1 MRIVTLKR
9 IEELGRNEVELLLK
23 NKAVQK
29 EIIQYAIDNEIELID
44 MWIEDNFEETLN
56 DWYITEHDGKLIMDM
71 NMKYHRDFILELEE
85 ISDTYDIISEN
96 NEVKKLIK
104 KASMIIKSMELLED
118 EEDDFIWQTLDEK
131 VYDIAID
138 VKDILVQEFKDEINS
153 LRNFSTIESG
163 YDYMYLWIEDNEQ
176 RECMIYD
183 SEISLFNVEK

>member
-1 MRIVTLKR
+1 MRMVTLKR
-9 IEELGRNEVELLLK
+9 IEELGHNEVQLLLT

-44 MWIEDNFEETLN
+44 MWIEENFKDTLN
-56 DWYITEHDGKLIMDM
+56 DWYIIERDGELIMDM
-71 NMKYHRDFILELEE
+71 DMKYHRDFILELEE
-85 ISDTYDIISEN
+85 ISDTYDIVSKN

-104 KASMIIKSMELLED
+104 KASMIIKSMEFLED
-118 EEDDFIWQTLDEK
+118 EEDDYIWQTLDDK
-131 VYDIAID
+131 VYDIVID

>member
-1 MRIVTLKR
+1 MRTVTIKR
-9 IEELGRNEVELLLK
+9 IEELEHKEIELLLK

-44 MWIEDNFEETLN
+44 MWIEENFDNSLN
-56 DWYITEHDGKLIMDM
+56 DWYIIERDGELIMDM
-71 NMKYHRDFILELEE
+71 DMKYHRDFILELET

-96 NEVKKLIK
+96 NEVKKLIN
-104 KASMIIKSMELLED
+104 KASMIIKSMEFLED
-118 EEDDFIWQTLDEK
+118 EEDDYVWQTLDDK
-131 VYDIAID
+131 VYSIVTD

>member
-29 EIIQYAIDNEIELID
+29 EIIQYAIDSEIELID
-44 MWIEDNFEETLN
+44 MWIEENFEETLN
-56 DWYITEHDGKLIMDM
+56 DWYIIERDGELMMDM
-71 NMKYHRDFILELEE
+71 DMKYHRDFILELETL
-85 ISDTYDIISEN
+85 SDVYSIISEN

-104 KASMIIKSMELLED
+104 KASMIIKSMEFLED
-118 EEDDFIWQTLDEK
+118 EEDDCIWQTLDDK
-131 VYDIAID
+131 VYDIVID

>member
-9 IEELGRNEVELLLK
+9 IEELGHNEVELLLK

-29 EIIQYAIDNEIELID
+29 EIIQYAIDSEIEIID

-56 DWYITEHDGKLIMDM
+56 DWYIIERDGELIMDM
-71 NMKYHRDFILELEE
+71 DMKYHRDFISELETL
-85 ISDTYDIISEN
+85 SDVYKIISEN
-96 NEVKKLIK
+96 NELKKLIK
-104 KASMIIKSMELLED
+104 KASMIIKSMEFLED
-118 EEDDFIWQTLDEK
+118 EEDDCAWQTLDDK
-131 VYDIAID
+131 VYSIAID
-138 VKDILVQEFKDEINS
+138 VKDILVQEFKNDINS
-153 LRNFSTIESG
+153 LRNFSTVESG

>member
-1 MRIVTLKR
+1 MRIVTLKH
-9 IEELGRNEVELLLK
+9 IEELGHNEVELLLK

-44 MWIEDNFEETLN
+44 MWIEENFEETLN
-56 DWYITEHDGKLIMDM
+56 DWYIIERDGELMMDM
-71 NMKYHRDFILELEE
+71 DMKYHRDFILELETL
-85 ISDTYDIISEN
+85 SDVYSIISEN

-104 KASMIIKSMELLED
+104 KASMIIKSMEFLEN
-118 EEDDFIWQTLDEK
+118 EEDDCIWQTLDDK
-131 VYDIAID
+131 VYDIVID

-153 LRNFSTIESG
+153 LRNFSIIESG

>member
-9 IEELGRNEVELLLK
+9 IEELGNNEVELLLK

-44 MWIEDNFEETLN
+44 MWIADNFKETLN
-56 DWYITEHDGKLIMDM
+56 DWYIIERDGELMMDM
-71 NMKYHRDFILELEE
+71 DMKYHRDFILELETL
-85 ISDTYDIISEN
+85 SDVYSIISEN

-104 KASMIIKSMELLED
+104 KASMIIKSMEFLED
-118 EEDDFIWQTLDEK
+118 EEDDCIWQTLDDK
-131 VYDIAID
+131 VYDIVID

>member
-29 EIIQYAIDNEIELID
+29 EIFQYAIDSEIELID
-44 MWIEDNFEETLN
+44 MWIEENFEETLN
-56 DWYITEHDGKLIMDM
+56 DWYIIERDGELMMDM
-71 NMKYHRDFILELEE
+71 DMKYHRDFILELETL
-85 ISDTYDIISEN
+85 SDVYSIISEN

-104 KASMIIKSMELLED
+104 KASMIIKSMEFLED
-118 EEDDFIWQTLDEK
+118 EEDDCAWQTLDDK
-131 VYDIAID
+131 VYSIAID
-138 VKDILVQEFKDEINS
+138 VKDILVQEFKNDINS

>member
-9 IEELGRNEVELLLK
+9 IEELGNNEVELLLK

-29 EIIQYAIDNEIELID
+29 EITQYAIDNEIELID
-44 MWIEDNFEETLN
+44 MWIADNFKETLN
-56 DWYITEHDGKLIMDM
+56 DWYIIERDGELMMDM
-71 NMKYHRDFILELEE
+71 DMKYHRDFILELETL
-85 ISDTYDIISEN
+85 SDVYSIISEN

-104 KASMIIKSMELLED
+104 KASMIIKSMEFLED
-118 EEDDFIWQTLDEK
+118 EEDDCIWQTLDDK
-131 VYDIAID
+131 VYDIVID

>member
-1 MRIVTLKR
+1 MRMVTLKR
-9 IEELGRNEVELLLK
+9 IEELGNNEVELLLT

-44 MWIEDNFEETLN
+44 MWIEENFKDTLN
-56 DWYITEHDGKLIMDM
+56 DWYIIERDGELIMDM
-71 NMKYHRDFILELEE
+71 DMKYHRDFILELEE
-85 ISDTYDIISEN
+85 ISDTYDIVSKN

-104 KASMIIKSMELLED
+104 KASMIIKSMEFLED
-118 EEDDFIWQTLDEK
+118 EEDDCIWQTLDDK
-131 VYDIAID
+131 VYDIVID

-163 YDYMYLWIEDNEQ
+163 YDYMFLWIEDNEQ

-183 SEISLFNVEK
+183 NEISLFNVEK

>member
-23 NKAVQK
+23 NKAVRK
-29 EIIQYAIDNEIELID
+29 EIIQYAIDSEIELID
-44 MWIEDNFEETLN
+44 MWIEENFEETLN
-56 DWYITEHDGKLIMDM
+56 DWYIIERDGELIMDM
-71 NMKYHRDFILELEE
+71 DMKYHRDFILELEE
-85 ISDTYDIISEN
+85 ISDTYDIVSEN

-104 KASMIIKSMELLED
+104 KASMIIKSMEFLED
-118 EEDDFIWQTLDEK
+118 EEDDCAWQTLDDK
-131 VYDIAID
+131 VYSIAID
-138 VKDILVQEFKDEINS
+138 VKDILVQEFKNDINS

>member
-1 MRIVTLKR
+1 MRMVTLKR
-9 IEELGRNEVELLLK
+9 IEELGHNEVQLLLT

-44 MWIEDNFEETLN
+44 MWIEENFKDTLN
-56 DWYITEHDGKLIMDM
+56 DWYIIERDGELIMDM
-71 NMKYHRDFILELEE
+71 DMKYHRDFILELEE
-85 ISDTYDIISEN
+85 ISDTYDIVSEN

-104 KASMIIKSMELLED
+104 KASMIIKSMEFLED
-118 EEDDFIWQTLDEK
+118 EEDDCAWQTLDDK
-131 VYDIAID
+131 VYSIAID

-163 YDYMYLWIEDNEQ
+163 YDYTDLWIEDNEQ

-183 SEISLFNVEK
+183 GEISLFNVEK

>member
-9 IEELGRNEVELLLK
+9 IEELGHNEVELLLK

-56 DWYITEHDGKLIMDM
+56 DWYIIERDGELIMDM
-71 NMKYHRDFILELEE
+71 DMKYHRDFILELEE
-85 ISDTYDIISEN
+85 ISDTYEIISEN

-104 KASMIIKSMELLED
+104 KASMIIKSMEFLED
-118 EEDDFIWQTLDEK
+118 EEDDYVWQKLDDK
-131 VYDIAID
+131 VYDIVID

>member
-1 MRIVTLKR
+1 MKTVTVKR
-9 IEELGRNEVELLLK
+9 IEELDHKEVELLLK

-56 DWYITEHDGKLIMDM
+56 DWYIVERDGELMVDMD
-71 NMKYHRDFILELEE
+71 MKYHRDFILELEA
-85 ISDTYDIISEN
+85 ISDVYNIISEN
-96 NEVKKLIK
+96 NEVKKLID

-118 EEDDFIWQTLDEK
+118 EEDDYVWQTLDDK
-131 VYDIAID
+131 VYSIIID
-138 VKDILVQEFKDEINS
+138 VKDILVQEFKDDINS

-163 YDYMYLWIEDNEQ
+163 YDYKYLWIEDNEQ

-183 SEISLFNVEK
+183 GEISLFNVEK

>member
-9 IEELGRNEVELLLK
+9 IEELGHNEVELLLK

-44 MWIEDNFEETLN
+44 MWIEENFKETLN
-56 DWYITEHDGKLIMDM
+56 DWYIIERDGELIMDM
-71 NMKYHRDFILELEE
+71 DMKYHRDFILELEE
-85 ISDTYDIISEN
+85 ISDTYDIVSEN

-104 KASMIIKSMELLED
+104 TASMIIKSMELLED
-118 EEDDFIWQTLDEK
+118 EEDDSIWQILDSK
-131 VYDIAID
+131 VYDIVIE
-138 VKDILVQEFKDEINS
+138 VKDILVQEFKNDINS

-176 RECMIYD
+176 RECMIFD
-183 SEISLFNVEK
+183 SEISLFNIEK

>member
-9 IEELGRNEVELLLK
+9 IEELGNNEVQLLLT

-44 MWIEDNFEETLN
+44 MWIEENFKDTLN
-56 DWYITEHDGKLIMDM
+56 DWYIIERDGELIMDM
-71 NMKYHRDFILELEE
+71 DMKYHRDFILELEE
-85 ISDTYDIISEN
+85 ISDTYDIVSEN

-104 KASMIIKSMELLED
+104 KASMIIKSMEFLED
-118 EEDDFIWQTLDEK
+118 EEDDCIWQTLDDK
-131 VYDIAID
+131 VYDIVID

>member
-9 IEELGRNEVELLLK
+9 IEELGHNEVQLLLT

-44 MWIEDNFEETLN
+44 MWIEENFKDTLN
-56 DWYITEHDGKLIMDM
+56 DWYIIERDGELIMDM
-71 NMKYHRDFILELEE
+71 DMKYHRDFILELEE
-85 ISDTYDIISEN
+85 ISDTYDIVSEN
-96 NEVKKLIK
+96 NEVKKLIN
-104 KASMIIKSMELLED
+104 KASMIIKSMEFLED
-118 EEDDFIWQTLDEK
+118 EEDDCIWQTLDDK
-131 VYDIAID
+131 VYDIVID

>member
-29 EIIQYAIDNEIELID
+29 EIIQYAIDSEIELID
-44 MWIEDNFEETLN
+44 MWIEENFEETLN
-56 DWYITEHDGKLIMDM
+56 DWYIIERDGELIMDM
-71 NMKYHRDFILELEE
+71 DMKYHRDFILELEE
-85 ISDTYDIISEN
+85 ISDTYDIVSEN

-104 KASMIIKSMELLED
+104 KASMIIKSMEFLED
-118 EEDDFIWQTLDEK
+118 EEDDCAWQTLDDK
-131 VYDIAID
+131 VYSIAID

>member
-9 IEELGRNEVELLLK
+9 IEELGHNEVELLLK

-44 MWIEDNFEETLN
+44 MWIEENFKDTLN
-56 DWYITEHDGKLIMDM
+56 DWYIIERDGELIMDM
-71 NMKYHRDFILELEE
+71 DMKYHRDFILELEE
-85 ISDTYDIISEN
+85 ISDTYDIVSEN

-104 KASMIIKSMELLED
+104 KASMIIKSMEFLED
-118 EEDDFIWQTLDEK
+118 EEDDCIWQTLDDK
-131 VYDIAID
+131 VYDIVID

-183 SEISLFNVEK
+183 SKISLFNVEK

>member
-1 MRIVTLKR
+1 MRIVTLKS
-9 IEELGRNEVELLLK
+9 IEELRNDEVELLLK

-44 MWIEDNFEETLN
+44 MWIEENFEETLN
-56 DWYITEHDGKLIMDM
+56 DWYIIERDGELMMDM
-71 NMKYHRDFILELEE
+71 DMKYHRDFILELET
-85 ISDTYDIISEN
+85 ISDIYKIISEN

-118 EEDDFIWQTLDEK
+118 EEDDCVWQILDSK
-131 VYDIAID
+131 VYDIVID
-138 VKDILVQEFKDEINS
+138 VKDILVQEFKDDINS

-163 YDYMYLWIEDNEQ
+163 YDYTDLWIEDNEQ

-183 SEISLFNVEK
+183 NEISLFNIEK

>member
-29 EIIQYAIDNEIELID
+29 EIIQYAIDSEIELID
-44 MWIEDNFEETLN
+44 MWIEENFEETLN
-56 DWYITEHDGKLIMDM
+56 DWYIIERDGELMMDM
-71 NMKYHRDFILELEE
+71 DMKYHRDFILELEE

-118 EEDDFIWQTLDEK
+118 EEDDCAWQTLDDK
-131 VYDIAID
+131 VYSIAID

>member
-29 EIIQYAIDNEIELID
+29 EIIQYAIDSEIELID
-44 MWIEDNFEETLN
+44 MWIEENFEETLN
-56 DWYITEHDGKLIMDM
+56 DWYIIERDGELIMDM
-71 NMKYHRDFILELEE
+71 DMKYHRDFILELEE
-85 ISDTYDIISEN
+85 ISDTYDIVSEN

-104 KASMIIKSMELLED
+104 KASMIIKSMEFLED
-118 EEDDFIWQTLDEK
+118 EEDDCAWQTLDDK
-131 VYDIAID
+131 VYSIAID
-138 VKDILVQEFKDEINS
+138 VKDILVQEFKNDINS

>member
-9 IEELGRNEVELLLK
+9 IEELGHNEVELLLK

-44 MWIEDNFEETLN
+44 MWIDENFEETLN
-56 DWYITEHDGKLIMDM
+56 DWYIIERDGELIMDM
-71 NMKYHRDFILELEE
+71 DMKYHRDFILELEE
-85 ISDTYDIISEN
+85 ISDVYSIISEN

-104 KASMIIKSMELLED
+104 KASMIIKSMEFLED
-118 EEDDFIWQTLDEK
+118 EEDDYVWQKLDDK
-131 VYDIAID
+131 VYDIVID

>member
-9 IEELGRNEVELLLK
+9 IEELGHNEVELLLK

-29 EIIQYAIDNEIELID
+29 EIIQYAIDSEIELID
-44 MWIEDNFEETLN
+44 MWIEENFEETLN
-56 DWYITEHDGKLIMDM
+56 DWYIIERDGELIMDM
-71 NMKYHRDFILELEE
+71 DMKYHRDFILELEE
-85 ISDTYDIISEN
+85 ISDTYDIVSEN

-104 KASMIIKSMELLED
+104 KASMIIKSMEFLED
-118 EEDDFIWQTLDEK
+118 EEDDCIWQTLDDK
-131 VYDIAID
+131 VYDIVID

>member
-9 IEELGRNEVELLLK
+9 IEELGHNEVELLLK

-44 MWIEDNFEETLN
+44 MWIDENFEETLN
-56 DWYITEHDGKLIMDM
+56 DWYIIERDGELMMDM
-71 NMKYHRDFILELEE
+71 DMKYHRDFILELEE
-85 ISDTYDIISEN
+85 ISDTYDIVSEN

-104 KASMIIKSMELLED
+104 KASMIIKSMEFLED
-118 EEDDFIWQTLDEK
+118 EEDDCAWQTLDDK
-131 VYDIAID
+131 VYSIAID
-138 VKDILVQEFKDEINS
+138 VKDILVQEFKNDINS

>member
-1 MRIVTLKR
+1 MRMVTLKR
-9 IEELGRNEVELLLK
+9 IEELGNNEVELLLT

-44 MWIEDNFEETLN
+44 MWIEENFKDTLN
-56 DWYITEHDGKLIMDM
+56 DWYIIERDGELMMDM
-71 NMKYHRDFILELEE
+71 DMKYHRDFILELETL
-85 ISDTYDIISEN
+85 SDVYSIISEN

-104 KASMIIKSMELLED
+104 KASMIIKSMEFLED
-118 EEDDFIWQTLDEK
+118 EEDDCIWQTLDDK
-131 VYDIAID
+131 VYDIVID

>member
-1 MRIVTLKR
+1 MRIVTLKH
-9 IEELGRNEVELLLK
+9 IEELGRNEVELLLE

-29 EIIQYAIDNEIELID
+29 EIIQYAIDSEIELID

-56 DWYITEHDGKLIMDM
+56 DWYIIERDGELIMDM
-71 NMKYHRDFILELEE
+71 NMKYHRDFILEIEE

-138 VKDILVQEFKDEINS
+138 VKDILVQEFKDDINS

>member
-9 IEELGRNEVELLLK
+9 IEELGNNEVQLLLT

-44 MWIEDNFEETLN
+44 MWIEENFKDTLN
-56 DWYITEHDGKLIMDM
+56 DWYIIERDGELIMDM
-71 NMKYHRDFILELEE
+71 DMKYHRDFILELETL
-85 ISDTYDIISEN
+85 SDVYKIISEN

-104 KASMIIKSMELLED
+104 KASMIIKSMEFLDD
-118 EEDDFIWQTLDEK
+118 EEDDCAWQALDDK
-131 VYDIAID
+131 VYSIAID
-138 VKDILVQEFKDEINS
+138 VKDILVQEFKNDINS

-163 YDYMYLWIEDNEQ
+163 YDYTDLWIEDNEQ

-183 SEISLFNVEK
+183 NEIYLFNIEK

>member
-9 IEELGRNEVELLLK
+9 IEELGHNEVELLLK

-44 MWIEDNFEETLN
+44 MWIEENFEETLN
-56 DWYITEHDGKLIMDM
+56 DWYIIERDGELMMDM
-71 NMKYHRDFILELEE
+71 DMKYHRDFILELEE
-85 ISDTYDIISEN
+85 ISDTYDIVSEN

-104 KASMIIKSMELLED
+104 TASMIIKSMELLED
-118 EEDDFIWQTLDEK
+118 EEDDSIWQILDSK
-131 VYDIAID
+131 VYDIVIE
-138 VKDILVQEFKDEINS
+138 VKDILVQEFKDDINS

-176 RECMIYD
+176 RECMIFD
-183 SEISLFNVEK
+183 SEISLFNIEK

>member
-1 MRIVTLKR
+1 MRMVTLKR
-9 IEELGRNEVELLLK
+9 IEELRNNEVELLLK

-44 MWIEDNFEETLN
+44 MWIEENFKETLN
-56 DWYITEHDGKLIMDM
+56 DWYIIERDGELIMDM
-71 NMKYHRDFILELEE
+71 DMKYHRDFILELEE
-85 ISDTYDIISEN
+85 ISDTYDIVSEN

-104 KASMIIKSMELLED
+104 TASMIIKSMELLED
-118 EEDDFIWQTLDEK
+118 EEDDSIWQILDSK
-131 VYDIAID
+131 VYDIVIE
-138 VKDILVQEFKDEINS
+138 VKDILVQEFKDDINS

-183 SEISLFNVEK
+183 GEISLFNVEK

>member
-9 IEELGRNEVELLLK
+9 IEELDYNEVELLLT

-44 MWIEDNFEETLN
+44 MWIGDNFEETLN
-56 DWYITEHDGKLIMDM
+56 DWCIVERDGELMIDMD
-71 NMKYHRDFILELEE
+71 MKYHRDFILELES

-96 NEVKKLIK
+96 NEVKKLINN
-104 KASMIIKSMELLED
+104 ASMIIKSMELLED
-118 EEDDFIWQTLDEK
+118 EEDDCAWQTLDDK
-131 VYDIAID
+131 VYSIVID
-138 VKDILVQEFKDEINS
+138 VKDILVQEFENEINS
-153 LRNFSTIESG
+153 LRDFNTIESG

>member
-9 IEELGRNEVELLLK
+9 IEELGHNEVELLLK

-44 MWIEDNFEETLN
+44 MWIEENFKETLN
-56 DWYITEHDGKLIMDM
+56 DWYIIERDGELIMDM
-71 NMKYHRDFILELEE
+71 DMKYHRDFILELEE
-85 ISDTYDIISEN
+85 ISDTYDIVSEN

-104 KASMIIKSMELLED
+104 IASMIIKSMELLED
-118 EEDDFIWQTLDEK
+118 EEDDSIWQILDSK
-131 VYDIAID
+131 VYDIVIE
-138 VKDILVQEFKDEINS
+138 VKDILVQEFKDDINS

-176 RECMIYD
+176 RECMIFD
-183 SEISLFNVEK
+183 SEISLFNIEK

>member
-29 EIIQYAIDNEIELID
+29 EVIQYAIDNEIELID
-44 MWIEDNFEETLN
+44 MWIEENFEETLN
-56 DWYITEHDGKLIMDM
+56 DWYIIERDGELIMDM
-71 NMKYHRDFILELEE
+71 DMKYHRDFILELET
-85 ISDTYDIISEN
+85 ISDIYKIISEN

-104 KASMIIKSMELLED
+104 KASMIIKSMEFLED
-118 EEDDFIWQTLDEK
+118 EEDDCAWQTLDDK
-131 VYDIAID
+131 VYSIAID
-138 VKDILVQEFKDEINS
+138 VKDILVQEFKNDINS

-163 YDYMYLWIEDNEQ
+163 YDYTDLWIEDNEQ

-183 SEISLFNVEK
+183 NEISLFNIEK

>member
-44 MWIEDNFEETLN
+44 MWIEENFEETLN
-56 DWYITEHDGKLIMDM
+56 DWYIIERDGELIMDM

>member
-44 MWIEDNFEETLN
+44 MWIEENFEETLN
-56 DWYITEHDGKLIMDM
+56 DWYIIERDGELIMDM
-71 NMKYHRDFILELEE
+71 NMKYHRDFILEIEE

-131 VYDIAID
+131 VYSIAID
-138 VKDILVQEFKDEINS
+138 VKDILVQEFKNDINS
-153 LRNFSTIESG
+153 LRNFSTVETG
-163 YDYMYLWIEDNEQ
+163 YDYADLWIEDNEQ